1 MKSGLTHAGGW
12 EAGAFS
18 IPSIDGDPV
27 ILNIF
32 LHFSHRASWRAMS
45 SREPGKR
52 MTVVDGGNKKQC
64 NADGAEMEHD
74 V

>member
-1 MKSGLTHAGGW
+1 
-12 EAGAFS
+12 
-18 IPSIDGDPV
+18 
-27 ILNIF
+27 
-32 LHFSHRASWRAMS
+32 MS
-45 SREPGKR
+45 SREPEKR